1 MVKFVF
7 FMNQIC
13 ILSCTRN

>member
-1 MVKFVF
+1 
-7 FMNQIC
+7 MNQIC